1 MCSHK
6 QSKLLGTYAAPYDLT
21 AVSIRSRVMSEL
33 QLVRAGGP
41 WSRVGPHA
49 RSRALHDTFHDWKV
63 MAKPNLLHPHI
74 VACLESSH
82 NVCSMGGCNG
92 YSNKPA
98 RRETTGVPFFD
109 TNFAGDPSCNC
120 FVRFRQLGASQS
132 LAHDTA
138 AVGHAWL
145 SHGLATVISPV
156 TC

>member
-1 MCSHK
+1 MTSPRCPFDHVSCLSCS
-6 QSKLLGTYAAPYDLT
+6 SC
-21 AVSIRSRVMSEL
+21 
-33 QLVRAGGP
+33 VRGAHGP
-41 WSRVGPHA
+41 ESGHMQ

-138 AVGHAWL
+138 TVGHAWL